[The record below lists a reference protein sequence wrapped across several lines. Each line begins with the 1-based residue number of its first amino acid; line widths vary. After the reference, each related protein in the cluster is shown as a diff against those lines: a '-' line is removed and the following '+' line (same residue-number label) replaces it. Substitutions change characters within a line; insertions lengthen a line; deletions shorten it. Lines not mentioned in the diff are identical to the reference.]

1 MSLLLA
7 LTAPSGQVEVSWLEI
22 TASLVRQLMLN
33 SSGVFE
39 YGPPSVSKQMFLNTS
54 GIVRA
59 GSAAGSGDQ
68 DMGLTAGGFTAA
80 V

>member
-22 TASLVRQLMLN
+22 TASLMQQLMLN
-33 SSGVFE
+33 SSGMFE
-39 YGPPSVSKQMFLNTS
+39 YGTPGASSLVFLNTS
-54 GIVRA
+54 GAIRA
-59 GSAAGSGDQ
+59 GATAGSGDQ
-68 DMGLTAGGFTAA
+68 AMSVTSGDFTAA